1 MATPLHFITSNN
13 NDPNTTSSNTN
24 TNQWSIINPPQPT
37 NHHYPILKSVS
48 NPKSRGRKSGNK
60 SQNGP
65 KNKTP
70 QRGVGMAELE
80 RLRLLDEQHSSPLPS
95 PCSDQRVS
103 PSFHHSNNPI
113 SGVPL
118 IRYCLP
124 GQPVS
129 DPRLTHRVG
138 IPESASAPYYPEL
151 PSMPNP
157 SSLDHSF
164 LTSFKKK
171 RVIGEE
177 TIGFSKGYNGHFGGF
192 DLKNGDN
199 YNQFLAFNNGGFS
212 VLPTTTSG
220 SE

>member
-1 MATPLHFITSNN
+1 
-13 NDPNTTSSNTN
+13 
-24 TNQWSIINPPQPT
+24 
-37 NHHYPILKSVS
+37 
-48 NPKSRGRKSGNK
+48 
-60 SQNGP
+60 
-65 KNKTP
+65 
-70 QRGVGMAELE
+70 MAELE
-80 RLRLLDEQHSSPLPS
+80 RLRLLDEQHSSPSSGNIINNNVAVNHPVV
-95 PCSDQRVS
+95 SDPRVN
-103 PSFHHSNNPI
+103 PSFHHPNYPL
-113 SGVPL
+113 SGVPV

-124 GQPVS
+124 SQPIS

-157 SSLDHSF
+157 SSLDHSI

-177 TIGFSKGYNGHFGGF
+177 TVGFSKGYNGHFGGF
-192 DLKNGDN
+192 DMKNGDN

-212 VLPTTTSG
+212 ALSTTING